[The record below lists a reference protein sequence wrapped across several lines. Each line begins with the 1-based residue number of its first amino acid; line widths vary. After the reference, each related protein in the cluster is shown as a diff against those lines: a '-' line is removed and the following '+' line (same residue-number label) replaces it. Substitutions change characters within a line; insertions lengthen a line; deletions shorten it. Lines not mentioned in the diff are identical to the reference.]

1 MFCPKCGNEV
11 PAGMNFCTNCGFR
24 ISEVSQMLKG
34 GDAPDAAPGAQ
45 SPNAFPSPYGPASTG
60 APDPYDPP
68 QKPGELY
75 HGVSNMETFRVM
87 SGILF
92 LLGIV
97 GTVLNPI
104 ITNLY
109 YRAGATYVS
118 TTLWMIIEQAV
129 VSCLIPGLFSLIL
142 KKPGKA
148 GNIILTIVFA
158 FLLAATSAGQIISFF
173 NHLPWLQKILN
184 LLISIPVGPL
194 FCFIMALISLRM
206 PEFLVGEPKPVLS
219 RSFKTV
225 SGIIHLV
232 GAGLLLI
239 PALVLFVLFLI
250 RGYGSFPMAMATLS
264 ITLFSLAGS
273 VFFSGFCS
281 IRAGKGSGT
290 FELSSIFTHLILVFR
305 LFGLLLSI
313 FLPSLTSG
321 RPTGGEIVAMV
332 LVFLALSG
340 ILAWYIIC
348 LVIGVR
354 TFLQARKNA

>member
-34 GDAPDAAPGAQ
+34 GDATDAAPGAQ
-45 SPNAFPSPYGPASTG
+45 SPNVFPDPYGPVPGG
-60 APDPYDPP
+60 APAPYDPP
-68 QKPGELY
+68 RKPAELY

-92 LLGIV
+92 LLSIV
-97 GTVLNPI
+97 GTVLNPV

-158 FLLAATSAGQIISFF
+158 FLLVVTSAGQIISLI

-194 FCFIMALISLRM
+194 FCFIMALISLRS
-206 PEFLVGEPKPVLS
+206 ES
-219 RSFKTV
+219 RNRS
-225 SGIIHLV
+225 
-232 GAGLLLI
+232 
-239 PALVLFVLFLI
+239 
-250 RGYGSFPMAMATLS
+250 
-264 ITLFSLAGS
+264 
-273 VFFSGFCS
+273 
-281 IRAGKGSGT
+281 
-290 FELSSIFTHLILVFR
+290 
-305 LFGLLLSI
+305 
-313 FLPSLTSG
+313 
-321 RPTGGEIVAMV
+321 
-332 LVFLALSG
+332 
-340 ILAWYIIC
+340 
-348 LVIGVR
+348 
-354 TFLQARKNA
+354 